1 MIKLI
6 QVDLDQNRPLGNLF
20 NVSAIPTLL
29 FFKDGVLL
37 EKNIEIDGEIRVQ
50 KGKMVG
56 ACGEDLMRLIL
67 EKM

>member
-1 MIKLI
+1 M
-6 QVDLDQNRPLGNLF
+6 GNLF

-56 ACGEDLMRLIL
+56 ACGEGLMRLIL